1 MRRFIITKMEKGK
14 FQLLKNLL
22 NKHEKIKS
30 YSGFLVRKKCLRF

>member
-1 MRRFIITKMEKGK
+1 MEKGK

-30 YSGFLVRKKCLRF
+30 YSGFSKEKNTYRINSDYVFN